1 MVYAGIIAIVFY
13 GEYDE
18 KRLDNY
24 KHLNFIA
31 LGLTV
36 FTFIIGSF
44 AAVDDTDAH
53 YVPPP
58 RNSANQDEDDESIFN
73 FSMTMDELDP
83 VYGCFLA
90 WKWYIILYQIC
101 FLTLVS
107 TTSVMLFFKIFVP
120 EISSIWPGFKE
131 SDEQLHYIPL
141 FTMIID
147 IMFNCV
153 PMINRHYII
162 TFIILSAY
170 AVFVEVVEPKL
181 YNIPH
186 YPLIV
191 LAVSMFV

>member
-1 MVYAGIIAIVFY
+1 MFCD
-13 GEYDE
+13 EYDE

-24 KHLNFIA
+24 QHLNFIA

-58 RNSANQDEDDESIFN
+58 RNSANQDDDDESIFN

-90 WKWYIILYQIC
+90 WKWYIILYQVC

-107 TTSVMLFFKIFVP
+107 TTSVMLYFKIFVP

-131 SDEQLHYIPL
+131 SDE
-141 FTMIID
+141 
-147 IMFNCV
+147 
-153 PMINRHYII
+153 
-162 TFIILSAY
+162 
-170 AVFVEVVEPKL
+170 
-181 YNIPH
+181 
-186 YPLIV
+186 
-191 LAVSMFV
+191 